1 MYKTLAQH
9 SENEDHD
16 IWSHHFMEN
25 RWGNSGNSGRLH
37 FGGLQNHC
45 RHEIKIL
52 TPWKKI
58 YDQPRKHIKKQRH
71 YFAN

>member
-37 FGGLQNHC
+37 FGGYKITEDGDC
-45 RHEIKIL
+45 SHEKML
-52 TPWKKI
+52 APWKKS
-58 YDQPRKHIKKQRH
+58 YDQPR
-71 YFAN
+71 